1 MGPVL
6 ELDVEIAPDHGPEG
20 VVIPGAHEVEDGAVL
35 AHGRAEFVHLD
46 PVEGFFFRVIEGDE
60 ALGVVV
66 TPPLVVAGE
75 EGLRSEVLL
84 ALSGCWQWLLRGCFF
99 PGRRGARR

>member
-20 VVIPGAHEVEDGAVL
+20 VVIPWAHEVEDGAVT
-35 AHGRAEFVHLD
+35 AHGGAELVHLD
-46 PVEGFFFRVIEGDE
+46 PVEGFFFCIVEGDE

-66 TPPLVVAGE
+66 APPLVVAGK
-75 EGLRSEVLL
+75 EGVGLEVLL
-84 ALSGCWQWLLRGCFF
+84 RFF
-99 PGRRGARR
+99 DAVGANFEAVFLGE